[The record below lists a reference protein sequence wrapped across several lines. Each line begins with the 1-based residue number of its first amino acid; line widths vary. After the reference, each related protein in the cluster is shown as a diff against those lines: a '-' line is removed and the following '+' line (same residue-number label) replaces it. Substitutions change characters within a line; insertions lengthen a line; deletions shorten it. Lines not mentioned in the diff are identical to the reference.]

1 MSKDSIVKYFNSI
14 AKDRDKWKKKNRYYY
29 RELEN
34 LLKFFIPNRDSILE
48 VGCGTGDFLN
58 ALKPKEGV
66 GIDISREMIDLS
78 KKKYPEYEFY
88 VMDAEDMAIK
98 RKFDYVIMSD
108 LLGHLEDV
116 WQAFRQLDSVI
127 KPETRI
133 IVTYYNFL
141 WEPILRLAERL
152 NLKMRQKVQNW
163 LSLADIENLLNLN
176 GYEVIKKGRRFLLPI
191 YIPLISELVNRYLAK
206 IPIIEKMCLLQYLI
220 ARKNQS
226 GAPVKDYSCSIIVP
240 CRNEAGNIENIVRRV
255 SNIGRSTE
263 IIFVDG
269 ESSDNTVQKIEEVIS
284 NNKGTKDIKLIH
296 QKPATGK
303 ADAVRKGFSAAN
315 GEILMILDAD
325 ITVQPEDLTK
335 FYLAL
340 AEGRAEFANGTRLV
354 YPLEKD
360 SMRILNIFGNKAFSI
375 LLSYILGQRVKDT
388 LCGTKVLFKKD
399 YDKIVQHRD
408 FFGGRLDPFG
418 DFELL
423 FGAAKL
429 NLKILEI
436 PVRYKERVYGYT
448 KIRRF
453 KHGMILLK
461 MSMIA
466 LKRFK
471 FNN

>member
-206 IPIIEKMCLLQYLI
+206 IPILEKMCLLQYLI
-220 ARKNQS
+220 ARKSQS

-240 CRNEAGNIENIVRRV
+240 CRNEAGNIENIVRRI
-255 SNIGRSTE
+255 SNIGKSTE

-269 ESSDNTVQKIEEVIS
+269 ESSDNTVQKIEEMIS
-284 NNKGTKDIKLIH
+284 SNKGIKDIKLIP

-303 ADAVRKGFSAAN
+303 ADAVRKGFRAAN

-340 AEGRAEFANGTRLV
+340 AEGKAEFANGTRLV

-429 NLKILEI
+429 NLKILEV

-453 KHGMILLK
+453 KHGLILLK